1 MKRQITKFKIVQI
14 VEIVIPPKK
23 IIQIANKHMKWCL
36 TALAIK
42 EMQIITTVECHF
54 TPTSVLI
61 IIKIKPD
68 KSKCWQ
74 ACGEIRTSYISDKSV
89 KYFSFGKEFSRFS
102 NVKHI
107 IMYHPTHANINCL
120 YTQRNENIHKKCIHK
135 CL

>member
-1 MKRQITKFKIVQI
+1 MRCFSEIPTIVLGKLKICNYPTNSIMKRQITKFKIVQI

-89 KYFSFGKEFSRFS
+89 KYFSFGR
-102 NVKHI
+102 V
-107 IMYHPTHANINCL
+107 
-120 YTQRNENIHKKCIHK
+120 Q
-135 CL
+135 